1 MNRIEKNIYE
11 WIKKKNREVK
21 LNENLLKNRTLDS
34 FNMMELIIFCEKK
47 FQIRF
52 KDIDLNNKNFT
63 SIKKIASVIS
73 KYQKDIRKK

>member
-21 LNENLLKNRTLDS
+21 LNVNLLKNRTLDS

>member
-11 WIKKKNREVK
+11 WIKKKNKEVK
-21 LNENLLKNRTLDS
+21 LNENLLKNGTLDS

-52 KDIDLNNKNFT
+52 KDIDLNNRNFT